1 MLFSASTQKQE
12 LKEEK
17 NSAFSTTAKKAVL
30 VVHSRCRICRR
41 PLLLPH
47 RASGLG
53 KGKEQ

>member
-47 RASGLG
+47 QASGLG